1 MNIIKLQDML
11 RGVPDN
17 ALIGYVQNP
26 QGEVPSYLALSE
38 LQRRKDTRAKFQ
50 QQQTPETSVAEDLG
64 QEAVQNQGGLA
75 MLADQPQQPVAEQ
88 GVASLPVDEGM
99 YNEQNFAGG
108 GIVAFENGGDVQN
121 FDEGGTSRLG
131 DYFRSKIDK
140 YEIDRQINAL
150 MSEKNKYRL
159 DYLGSYTPE
168 QRAAAEARNLE
179 IDKQIADLRAKRTSA
194 PSAQP
199 SQATPVAPTPSK
211 DQAIPT
217 PPPPPETFV
226 PPAFTTGKQS
236 GSGLPKLDAPE
247 QLTIDKA
254 IEDRKEAM
262 RLAGVDPNFYTAE
275 VDKLNA
281 DREALKADREQ
292 AGWLALTKAGLST
305 MAGTSPFALVNLGK
319 GAEAGIDQYGKDV
332 KDIKAEDRL
341 LKQADRK
348 LSEAQYLQSRGDA
361 EGAQKKI
368 AERDALIQ
376 DYKKIEYQG
385 KVSLAAASMSA
396 NRPDINMELLNSMRQ
411 DAEYYKKDAKGNLI
425 KDAKG
430 QPIFDAS
437 KAANAI
443 KGYDVKSES
452 NALKALS
459 DQLKTEYDPV
469 KRKAIQEKIDAI
481 LAGEGNVPS
490 SATKT
495 PTKPLS
501 SFGG

>member
-179 IDKQIADLRAKRTSA
+179 IDKQIADLRTKRTSA
-194 PSAQP
+194 PSTQP

-236 GSGLPKLDAPE
+236 GSGLPKLDVPE

-262 RLAGVDPNFYTAE
+262 RLAGVDPNFYKAE

-319 GAEAGIDQYGKDV
+319 GAEAGIDQYGRDV

-490 SATKT
+490 STTKT

>member
-1 MNIIKLQDML
+1 
-11 RGVPDN
+11 
-17 ALIGYVQNP
+17 
-26 QGEVPSYLALSE
+26 
-38 LQRRKDTRAKFQ
+38 
-50 QQQTPETSVAEDLG
+50 
-64 QEAVQNQGGLA
+64 
-75 MLADQPQQPVAEQ
+75 
-88 GVASLPVDEGM
+88 
-99 YNEQNFAGG
+99 
-108 GIVAFENGGDVQN
+108 
-121 FDEGGTSRLG
+121 
-131 DYFRSKIDK
+131 
-140 YEIDRQINAL
+140 

-194 PSAQP
+194 PSTQP
-199 SQATPVAPTPSK
+199 SQTIPVAPTPSK
-211 DQAIPT
+211 DQTIPT
-217 PPPPPETFV
+217 PPVPEAFV

-236 GSGLPKLDAPE
+236 GSGLPKLDVPE
-247 QLTIDKA
+247 QLSIDKA

-262 RLAGVDPNFYTAE
+262 RLAGVDPNFYSDQAKQL
-275 VDKLNA
+275 VA

-292 AGWLALTKAGLST
+292 ATSLALIKAGLST
-305 MAGTSPFALVNLGK
+305 MSGTSPFALVNLGK

-385 KVSLAAASMSA
+385 KVSLAGASMAA

-411 DAEYYKKDAKGNLI
+411 DVEYYKKDAKGNLL
-425 KDAKG
+425 KDSKG

-469 KRKAIQEKIDAI
+469 KRKAIQDQINAI
-481 LAGEGNVPS
+481 LNGEGSVPGGT
-490 SATKT
+490 TKT